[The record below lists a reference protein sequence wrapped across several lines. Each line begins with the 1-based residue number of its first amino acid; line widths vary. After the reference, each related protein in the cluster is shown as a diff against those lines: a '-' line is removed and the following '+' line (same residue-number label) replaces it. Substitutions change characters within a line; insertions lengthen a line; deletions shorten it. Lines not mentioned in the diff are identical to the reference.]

1 MQTRYENPLDTLFGT
16 DPAPFDDDTE
26 YTSIKES
33 DLAIIPEEVKK
44 DAEDIETDAKI
55 DSIYEAAMNAYE
67 SQAAMIEIMEPRYAA
82 RNSEVAANFLNIA
95 LAAAT
100 SKAKLKTDRKKV
112 AAFIPGGSKVT
123 NNNIMATREEIL
135 RMISVDAELK
145 PF

>member
-1 MQTRYENPLDTLFGT
+1 MQTKYENPLDTLFGT
-16 DPAPFDDDTE
+16 EPAPFDDDTE

-33 DLAIIPEEVKK
+33 DLAVVPGEVKK

-100 SKAKLKTDRKKV
+100 SKAKL

-123 NNNIMATREEIL
+123 NNNIVATREEIL
-135 RMISVDAELK
+135 RMISVDAEVK